1 MYYYLRPIFS
11 YHNYL
16 RLKQIGQNAGVR
28 LGSCALA
35 GKKGSDFM
43 RPLDFLIRDNTMKY
57 LEGIDMANIPKPET
71 VSEQLLDLFRVQC
84 ACENAVRDKADK
96 VCAPTSLPAAVL
108 AEVMMKINHVKLV
121 SLSPN
126 KHRDSFILVAY
137 NEDGENAGLY
147 TEDRVFQIAKSY
159 DYMLNNKKFKEVCLH
174 LQQELPLTILSSRS
188 WYTNASGA
196 ISSATLQSRTRKRSF
211 NKYE

>member
-1 MYYYLRPIFS
+1 
-11 YHNYL
+11 
-16 RLKQIGQNAGVR
+16 
-28 LGSCALA
+28 
-35 GKKGSDFM
+35 M

-159 DYMLNNKKFKEVCLH
+159 DYMLNNKKFKEVCLYMLNNKKFKEVCLH

-196 ISSATLQSRTRKRSF
+196 ISSATLQSRMRKRLF
-211 NKYE
+211 NKYERRFK